1 MYCTVYNSYNVGLL
15 SLLVSK
21 YLYDIIEMATRLA
34 LATPNLGAPVVVGV
48 AAAAAVS

>member
-21 YLYDIIEMATRLA
+21 YLYDIVEMATRLA
-34 LATPNLGAPVVVGV
+34 LATPNLVASVVVVV
-48 AAAAAVS
+48 AAAAAS